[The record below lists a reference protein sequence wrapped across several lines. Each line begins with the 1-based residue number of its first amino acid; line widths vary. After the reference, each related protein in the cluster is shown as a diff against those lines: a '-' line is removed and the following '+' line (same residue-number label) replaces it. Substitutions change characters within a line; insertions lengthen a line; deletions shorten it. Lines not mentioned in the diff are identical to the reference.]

1 MPPSSTMRKRPKRER
16 TRTTTRT
23 CLRREARK
31 EGCESESFSAD
42 SVSAVDDVEDS
53 GVSMARARVRWRGGG
68 GLGDGEEDDPAKEKP
83 R

>member
-1 MPPSSTMRKRPKRER
+1 MRKRPKRER

-31 EGCESESFSAD
+31 VLERKVGCESESFSAD

-53 GVSMARARVRWRGGG
+53 GVS
-68 GLGDGEEDDPAKEKP
+68 
-83 R
+83 